1 MKRYLLLPVFALILF
16 SACDRTNPEPSGK
29 VEIGIRPLSGE
40 SVFLVNSSY
49 DNLQGR
55 KFQLENFQLY
65 LSELSLVNS
74 EGKTVSLYSATQ
86 DEPVWLWDFGKL
98 KVFGAESYL
107 AEGDAIGTIR
117 ASGLKDVPVGSYTSL
132 KATFGV
138 PESFNHLDPTTFPT
152 THPLS
157 EVHGAFWTWNSGYIF
172 LKIDGQ
178 FDDSPAGNDPAM
190 NGSLTYHLGLDSL
203 RRELVLDGLNL
214 QVTEDATSIVD
225 LDFYFD
231 RLFYWENDTIDMVV
245 DHLTHTT
252 NDFEL
257 ATRMTRN
264 LANHAFELR

>member
-1 MKRYLLLPVFALILF
+1 MKRLFFPLLALIVL
-16 SACDRTNPEPSGK
+16 SACDRTNPEPAGR

-40 SVFLVNSSY
+40 SAFLVNSPY
-49 DNLQGR
+49 NNLQGR
-55 KFQLENFQLY
+55 AFQVENLQIY
-65 LSELSLVNS
+65 LSDLALVNS

-98 KVFGAESYL
+98 KVLGGESYV
-107 AEGDAIGTIR
+107 AGGEATGTIR
-117 ASGLKDVPVGSYTSL
+117 AAGFKEVPVGSYTSL

-138 PESFNHLDPTTFPT
+138 PKSFNHLDPTTFPT
-152 THPLS
+152 AHPLS
-157 EVHGAFWTWNSGYIF
+157 EVHGAFWTWTSGYIF
-172 LKIDGQ
+172 LKMDGQ

-225 LDFYFD
+225 LDFYLD
-231 RLFYWENDTIDMVV
+231 KLFYWENDTIDMVV

-252 NDFEL
+252 NDFDL